1 MRQISPPPA
10 LLGPTTTQMVS
21 DLVLLVESLSI
32 VEEADGDE
40 VLLYRSP
47 SASSRS
53 EKTLDGDNLRGDDN
67 DGDGNV
73 RGDDNGTAP
82 LDGRELHPFDCEPQS
97 SHCHVSHCVKR
108 SPRTVRTSPSW
119 QQLL

>member
-1 MRQISPPPA
+1 MRQISPPAA
-10 LLGPTTTQMVS
+10 LLGPTTTQMVC

-32 VEEADGDE
+32 VKEADGDE

-53 EKTLDGDNLRGDDN
+53 EKTLVGD
-67 DGDGNV
+67 NV

-82 LDGRELHPFDCEPQS
+82 LGGREFHPFDCEPQS
-97 SHCHVSHCVKR
+97 SRCHVSHCVKR
-108 SPRTVRTSPSW
+108 SPRSVLSFPSW
-119 QQLL
+119 QQLLS

>member
-1 MRQISPPPA
+1 MRQISPPAA

-21 DLVLLVESLSI
+21 DLVLLVLVESLSI

-40 VLLYRSP
+40 VLLYGSP

-53 EKTLDGDNLRGDDN
+53 EKTLVGD
-67 DGDGNV
+67 NV

-82 LDGRELHPFDCEPQS
+82 SRWS
-97 SHCHVSHCVKR
+97 
-108 SPRTVRTSPSW
+108 
-119 QQLL
+119 

>member
-1 MRQISPPPA
+1 MRQISPPAA

-40 VLLYRSP
+40 VLLYGSP

-53 EKTLDGDNLRGDDN
+53 EKTLVGD
-67 DGDGNV
+67 NV

-82 LDGRELHPFDCEPQS
+82 LGNREFHPFDCEPQS
-97 SHCHVSHCVKR
+97 SRCHATCRIVSNDLHALC
-108 SPRTVRTSPSW
+108 
-119 QQLL
+119 

>member
-1 MRQISPPPA
+1 MRQISPPS

-21 DLVLLVESLSI
+21 DLVLLVVVESLSI

-40 VLLYRSP
+40 VLLYGSP

-53 EKTLDGDNLRGDDN
+53 EKTLVGD
-67 DGDGNV
+67 NV

-97 SHCHVSHCVKR
+97 SHCHVSHRVKR
-108 SPRTVRTSPSW
+108 SPRTRSW
-119 QQLL
+119 

>member
-1 MRQISPPPA
+1 MRQISPPA
-10 LLGPTTTQMVS
+10 TLLGPTTTQMVS
-21 DLVLLVESLSI
+21 DLVLLVLVESLSI

-53 EKTLDGDNLRGDDN
+53 EKTLVGD
-67 DGDGNV
+67 NV

-82 LDGRELHPFDCEPQS
+82 LGGREFHPFDCEPQS
-97 SHCHVSHCVKR
+97 SRCHVSHCVKR
-108 SPRTVRTSPSW
+108 SPRSVLSSPSW
-119 QQLL
+119 QQLLS